1 MYLLEDMAVMR
12 LQGWREDARGWPS
25 VRPVPIRQ
33 IELRDGEFPAHL
45 REIPVPPDRLW
56 VRGTL
61 VDEDALAIAI
71 VGSRR
76 ATPFGL
82 ELAERLAG
90 DLAARGITVV
100 SGLAR
105 GIDSAAHRGALEA
118 GGRTV
123 AVLGCGVDIVYPP
136 ENRRLAARIVDQG
149 ALLSQFAPG
158 APALAHH
165 FPVRNRIIAG
175 LALGVVVVEAA
186 ERSGTLITAGHAGD
200 LGREVMAVPGRAGA
214 PTSRGTHQLI
224 RDGAALV
231 EGWEDVV
238 ALLPARWRACVATM
252 PLAPVGT
259 ERLPAPARG
268 QTNEEDSLLDL
279 VGTEP
284 VTMEELIE
292 RSGLAASRAAARLLA
307 LELEGQ
313 VRQLP
318 GKRFV
323 RAPRR

>member
-1 MYLLEDMAVMR
+1 MYLVEHMAIKR
-12 LQGWREDARGWPS
+12 PGAWREDAPGWPS
-25 VRPVPIRQ
+25 ARPAPVRQ
-33 IELRDGEFPAHL
+33 IDRGDAEYPAHL
-45 REIPVPPDRLW
+45 REIPAPPDRLW
-56 VRGTL
+56 VRGGL
-61 VDEDALAIAI
+61 VDEDALAVAI

-118 GGRTV
+118 RGRTI
-123 AVLGCGVDIVYPP
+123 AVLGSGVDVVYPP
-136 ENRRLAARIVDQG
+136 ENRRLAARIAERG
-149 ALLSQFAPG
+149 ALVSQFAPG

-175 LALGVVVVEAA
+175 LSLGVVVVEAA
-186 ERSGTLITAGHAGD
+186 EQSGTLITAGHAGD

-214 PTSRGTHQLI
+214 PTSRGTHKLI

-231 EGWEDVV
+231 ESWEDVV
-238 ALLPARWRACVATM
+238 ALLPARWRACMAAVA
-252 PLAPVGT
+252 PPSSPGP
-259 ERLPAPARG
+259 EP
-268 QTNEEDSLLDL
+268 EDSLLSL
-279 VGTEP
+279 IGAEP
-284 VTMEELIE
+284 VSMEELIE

-307 LELEGQ
+307 LELEGRI
-313 VRQLP
+313 RQLP

-323 RAPRR
+323 RAARR

>member
-1 MYLLEDMAVMR
+1 MVVMER
-12 LQGWREDARGWPS
+12 ESWREDERGWPS
-25 VRPVPIRQ
+25 ARSSAVRQVTR
-33 IELRDGEFPAHL
+33 GAAEFPAHL
-45 REIPVPPDRLW
+45 RGIPAPPDRLW

-61 VDEDALAIAI
+61 LDEDALAVAI

-76 ATPFGL
+76 ATPYGL

-118 GGRTV
+118 GGRTI
-123 AVLGCGVDIVYPP
+123 AVLGCGVNIVYPP
-136 ENRRLAARIVDQG
+136 ENRRLASRIAERG
-149 ALLSQFAPG
+149 ALLSQFPPG

-186 ERSGTLITAGHAGD
+186 EQSGTLITAGHAGD
-200 LGREVMAVPGRAGA
+200 LGREVMAAPGRAGA
-214 PTSRGTHQLI
+214 LTSRGTHQLI

-238 ALLPARWRACVATM
+238 ALLPARWRACVATT
-252 PLAPVGT
+252 PLAPAGT
-259 ERLPAPARG
+259 ERPLAAVCG
-268 QTNEEDSLLDL
+268 EKTADSLLDL
-279 VGTEP
+279 IGTEP

-307 LELEGQ
+307 LELEGHI
-313 VRQLP
+313 RQLP

-323 RAPRR
+323 RPARR

>member
-1 MYLLEDMAVMR
+1 MYLIEDMEVMR
-12 LQGWREDARGWPS
+12 RERWREDARGWR
-25 VRPVPIRQ
+25 VARPAPIRQ
-33 IELRDGEFPAHL
+33 LAFGDAEFPAHL
-45 REIPVPPDRLW
+45 REIPAPPDRLW
-56 VRGTL
+56 VRGRL
-61 VDEDALAIAI
+61 VAEDALAIAI

-90 DLAARGITVV
+90 DLAARAITVV

-118 GGRTV
+118 GGRTI
-123 AVLGCGVDIVYPP
+123 AVLGCGVDVVYPP
-136 ENRRLAARIVDQG
+136 ENRRLAARIAERG

-165 FPVRNRIIAG
+165 FPVRNRVIAG

-186 ERSGTLITAGHAGD
+186 EQSGTLITAGHAGD

-214 PTSRGTHQLI
+214 PSSRGTHRLI

-231 EGWEDVV
+231 ESWEDVV
-238 ALLPARWRACVATM
+238 ALLPARWRACVAAGPPAASAGTGDPQDTD
-252 PLAPVGT
+252 PLLA
-259 ERLPAPARG
+259 LI
-268 QTNEEDSLLDL
+268 
-279 VGTEP
+279 GTEP
-284 VTMEELIE
+284 VTMEELIG
-292 RSGLAASRAAARLLA
+292 RSGLTASRTAARLLA
-307 LELEGQ
+307 LELEGR

-323 RAPRR
+323 RAAHR

>member
-1 MYLLEDMAVMR
+1 MR
-12 LQGWREDARGWPS
+12 REAWREDVRGWQS
-25 VRPVPIRQ
+25 ARPAAIR
-33 IELRDGEFPAHL
+33 LLDRAAVEFPAHL
-45 REIPVPPDRLW
+45 RDVPAAPDRLW
-56 VRGTL
+56 VRGRL
-61 VDEDALAIAI
+61 IDEDALAIAI

-118 GGRTV
+118 GGRTI
-123 AVLGCGVDIVYPP
+123 AVLGCGVDVVYPP
-136 ENRRLAARIVDQG
+136 ENRRLAARIAERG

-186 ERSGTLITAGHAGD
+186 EQSGTLITAGHAGD
-200 LGREVMAVPGRAGA
+200 LGREVMAMPGRAGA
-214 PTSRGTHQLI
+214 PTSRGTHRLI

-231 EGWEDVV
+231 EDWEDVV
-238 ALLPARWRACVATM
+238 ALLPARWRACVAAV
-252 PLAPVGT
+252 PLAPAAVDPKET
-259 ERLPAPARG
+259 
-268 QTNEEDSLLDL
+268 DSLLAL
-279 VGTEP
+279 IGTEP
-284 VTMEELIE
+284 VTMEVLIE
-292 RSGLAASRAAARLLA
+292 RSGLAASRVAARLLA
-307 LELEGQ
+307 LELEGW

-323 RAPRR
+323 RAARR

>member
-1 MYLLEDMAVMR
+1 MYLVEHMAIKR
-12 LQGWREDARGWPS
+12 PGAWREDAPGWPS
-25 VRPVPIRQ
+25 ARPAPVRQ
-33 IELRDGEFPAHL
+33 IDRGDAEYPAHL
-45 REIPVPPDRLW
+45 REIPAPPDRLW
-56 VRGTL
+56 VRGGL
-61 VDEDALAIAI
+61 VDEDALAVAI

-118 GGRTV
+118 RGRTI
-123 AVLGCGVDIVYPP
+123 AVLGSGVDVVYPP
-136 ENRRLAARIVDQG
+136 ENRRLAARIAERG
-149 ALLSQFAPG
+149 ALVSQFATG

-186 ERSGTLITAGHAGD
+186 EQSGTLITAGHAGD

-214 PTSRGTHQLI
+214 PTSRGTHKLI

-231 EGWEDVV
+231 ESWEDVV
-238 ALLPARWRACVATM
+238 ALLPARWRACMAAVA
-252 PLAPVGT
+252 PPSSPGP
-259 ERLPAPARG
+259 EP
-268 QTNEEDSLLDL
+268 EDSLLSL
-279 VGTEP
+279 IGAEP
-284 VTMEELIE
+284 VSMEELIE

-307 LELEGQ
+307 LELEGRI
-313 VRQLP
+313 RQLP

-323 RAPRR
+323 RAARR

>member
-1 MYLLEDMAVMR
+1 MYLVEHMAIMR
-12 LQGWREDARGWPS
+12 PGAWREDAPGWPS
-25 VRPVPIRQ
+25 ARPAPIRQ
-33 IELRDGEFPAHL
+33 IDRGEAEYPAHL
-45 REIPVPPDRLW
+45 REIPAPPDRLW
-56 VRGTL
+56 VRGGL
-61 VDEDALAIAI
+61 VDEDALAVAI

-118 GGRTV
+118 GGRTI
-123 AVLGCGVDIVYPP
+123 AVLGSGVDVVYPP
-136 ENRRLAARIVDQG
+136 ENRRLAARIAEQG
-149 ALLSQFAPG
+149 ALVSQFAPG

-175 LALGVVVVEAA
+175 LSLGVVVVEAA
-186 ERSGTLITAGHAGD
+186 EQSGTLITAGHAGD
-200 LGREVMAVPGRAGA
+200 LGREVMAVPGRAGS
-214 PTSRGTHQLI
+214 PTSRGTHKLI

-231 EGWEDVV
+231 ESWEDVV
-238 ALLPARWRACVATM
+238 ALLPARWRACMAAVA
-252 PLAPVGT
+252 PPSSPRP
-259 ERLPAPARG
+259 EP
-268 QTNEEDSLLDL
+268 EDSLLSL
-279 VGTEP
+279 IGAEP
-284 VTMEELIE
+284 VSMEELIE

-307 LELEGQ
+307 LELEGRI
-313 VRQLP
+313 RQLP

-323 RAPRR
+323 RAARR

>member
-1 MYLLEDMAVMR
+1 MYLVEHMAIKR
-12 LQGWREDARGWPS
+12 PGAWREDAPGWPS
-25 VRPVPIRQ
+25 ARPAPVRQ
-33 IELRDGEFPAHL
+33 IDRGDAEYPAHL
-45 REIPVPPDRLW
+45 REIPAPPDRLW
-56 VRGTL
+56 VRGGL
-61 VDEDALAIAI
+61 VDEDALAVAI

-118 GGRTV
+118 GGRTI
-123 AVLGCGVDIVYPP
+123 AVLGSGVDVVYPP
-136 ENRRLAARIVDQG
+136 ENRRLAARIVERG
-149 ALLSQFAPG
+149 ALMSQFAPG

-175 LALGVVVVEAA
+175 LSLGVVVVEAA
-186 ERSGTLITAGHAGD
+186 EQSGTLITAGHAGD

-214 PTSRGTHQLI
+214 PTSRGTHKLI

-231 EGWEDVV
+231 ESWEDVV
-238 ALLPARWRACVATM
+238 ALLPARWRACMAAG
-252 PLAPVGT
+252 APPSSPGP
-259 ERLPAPARG
+259 EP
-268 QTNEEDSLLDL
+268 EDSLLSL
-279 VGTEP
+279 IGAEP
-284 VTMEELIE
+284 VSMEELIE

-307 LELEGQ
+307 LELEGRI
-313 VRQLP
+313 RQLP

-323 RAPRR
+323 RAARR

>member
-1 MYLLEDMAVMR
+1 MR
-12 LQGWREDARGWPS
+12 RGGWRENAPGWQSARPAA
-25 VRPVPIRQ
+25 IRQ
-33 IELRDGEFPAHL
+33 IDRGVTEFPAHL
-45 REIPVPPDRLW
+45 REIPAPPDRLW
-56 VRGTL
+56 VRGRL

-118 GGRTV
+118 GGRTI
-123 AVLGCGVDIVYPP
+123 AVLGGGVDVVYPP
-136 ENRRLAARIVDQG
+136 ENRRLAARIAERG

-158 APALAHH
+158 TPALAHH

-186 ERSGTLITAGHAGD
+186 EQSGTLITAGHAGD

-214 PTSRGTHQLI
+214 PMSRGTHRLI

-231 EGWEDVV
+231 EDWEDVV
-238 ALLPARWRACVATM
+238 ALLPARWRACVAAV
-252 PLAPVGT
+252 PLAPADGP
-259 ERLPAPARG
+259 PAPPRG
-268 QTNEEDSLLDL
+268 PETESLLAL
-279 VGTEP
+279 IGTEP

-292 RSGLAASRAAARLLA
+292 RSGLAASHAAARLLA
-307 LELEGQ
+307 LELEGH

-323 RAPRR
+323 RAARH